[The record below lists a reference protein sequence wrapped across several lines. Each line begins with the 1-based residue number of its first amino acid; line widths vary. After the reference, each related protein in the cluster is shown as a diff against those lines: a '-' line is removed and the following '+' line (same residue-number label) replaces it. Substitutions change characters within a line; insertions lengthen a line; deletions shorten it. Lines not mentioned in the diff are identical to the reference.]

1 MFVTVTPCVEEEPK
15 FTLPKLALVGL
26 NDSVRV
32 AATPVPVKA
41 IVAGE
46 FGALLTIETLPL
58 TEPATVGWKATLNVL
73 DDPGLMD
80 NGRVKPLVLKPVP
93 VTFAC
98 VIVRTALPVLLT

>member
-1 MFVTVTPCVEEEPK
+1 MFVTVTPCVEEEPT
-15 FTLPKLALVGL
+15 FTLLKLTLVGL

-32 AATPVPVKA
+32 AATPVPLNASVLGDPA
-41 IVAGE
+41 
-46 FGALLTIETLPL
+46 ALLTIETLPL
-58 TEPATVGWKATLNVL
+58 PEPATVGWKATLNVL

-98 VIVRTALPVLLT
+98 VIVRTALPVLLA